1 MKRITFLL
9 VVLLGGAA
17 FAEAQGRRITNAE
30 LEKFKVK
37 RLAAEQ
43 DLRENYAR
51 LGFPSPEE
59 MEKQRAQEAKEWMEL
74 FQSLQAAR
82 LERERIEVERQRL
95 AVEQAKAEQPIIVV
109 EGQDDDGYYF
119 GSSYYGFGSGFGGG
133 RRFPWRSRFPFGGG
147 FFGNTGYR
155 TGGGLVIYDSGG
167 NSGTRI
173 GSGSQTRPQPIFR
186 PVRPR

>member
-1 MKRITFLL
+1 MKRIAVFL
-9 VVLLGGAA
+9 VVLVGGAA
-17 FAEAQGRRITNAE
+17 FADAQGRRVTNAD

-59 MEKQRAQEAKEWMEL
+59 MEKQRDQEAKERMEL
-74 FQSLQAAR
+74 FESLQAAR
-82 LERERIEVERQRL
+82 LERERLEIERQRL

-109 EGQDDDGYYF
+109 EGRDDNGYFF
-119 GSSYYGFGSGFGGG
+119 GYSTFGGG
-133 RRFPWRSRFPFGGG
+133 FGNRFPWRSRFPFRGR
-147 FFGNTGYR
+147 FFGNDSYR
-155 TGGGLVIYDSGG
+155 VGGGLVIYDSGYS
-167 NSGTRI
+167 SGTRI
-173 GSGSQTRPQPIFR
+173 GSGVQQRPLPIWR